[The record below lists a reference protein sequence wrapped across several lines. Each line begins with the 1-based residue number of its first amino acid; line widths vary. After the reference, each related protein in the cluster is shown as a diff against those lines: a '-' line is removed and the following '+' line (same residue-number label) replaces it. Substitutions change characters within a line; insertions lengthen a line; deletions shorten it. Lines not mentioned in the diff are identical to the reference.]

1 MSNEIIKRC
10 STKISLDDIFEGRI
24 KTSMQGLQESIEC
37 CESWKSTYS
46 KVWCWCI
53 NFEFVLLNIVN
64 FLWPEAI
71 NKAILEGMQI
81 PNLKFKTICFTCWQG
96 SHGPVGRYF
105 CICTCIRHCHCFK
118 LATFVSFVAVLC
130 DLSHYFKAIVA
141 SWNFT
146 LTAPYLSNILIFCWR
161 HKFT

>member
-53 NFEFVLLNIVN
+53 NFEFALLNIIN
-64 FLWPEAI
+64 FLCAKAI

-81 PNLKFKTICFTCWQG
+81 LSLKFKTICFTCWQG
-96 SHGPVGRYF
+96 SHVPVGRYF
-105 CICTCIRHCHCFK
+105 CICTCIRHCHRFNP
-118 LATFVSFVAVLC
+118 ATFVSFVAVLC
-130 DLSHYFKAIVA
+130 DLSHYFKAMLLVG
-141 SWNFT
+141 
-146 LTAPYLSNILIFCWR
+146 ILP
-161 HKFT
+161 

>member
-53 NFEFVLLNIVN
+53 NFEFALLNIIN
-64 FLWPEAI
+64 FLCPKAI

-81 PNLKFKTICFTCWQG
+81 LSLKFKTICFTCWQG
-96 SHGPVGRYF
+96 SHVPVGRYF
-105 CICTCIRHCHCFK
+105 CICTCIRHCHRFNP
-118 LATFVSFVAVLC
+118 ATFVSFVAVLC
-130 DLSHYFKAIVA
+130 DLSHYFKAMLLVG
-141 SWNFT
+141 
-146 LTAPYLSNILIFCWR
+146 ILP
-161 HKFT
+161 